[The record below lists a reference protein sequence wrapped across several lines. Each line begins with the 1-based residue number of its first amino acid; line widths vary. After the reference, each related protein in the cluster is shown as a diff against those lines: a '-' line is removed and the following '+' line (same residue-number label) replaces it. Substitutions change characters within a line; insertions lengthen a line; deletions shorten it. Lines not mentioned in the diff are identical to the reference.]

1 MFSFC
6 LVQDEAEIIF
16 LIYLPHC
23 YTHGKNLAAREGRIS
38 WVFGKSEYSGLLLM
52 ELAVELLLMLLYLC
66 LLLLG
71 VGEVEALWWTSLLAW
86 LLFGQLKNKK
96 LFIFRD
102 TWFVLKD
109 NFWQSRVSN
118 GANFNNDYIFD
129 INWSLRLTVSLMK
142 FA

>member
-96 LFIFRD
+96 LFILFLGTLD
-102 TWFVLKD
+102 
-109 NFWQSRVSN
+109 S
-118 GANFNNDYIFD
+118 Y
-129 INWSLRLTVSLMK
+129 
-142 FA
+142 